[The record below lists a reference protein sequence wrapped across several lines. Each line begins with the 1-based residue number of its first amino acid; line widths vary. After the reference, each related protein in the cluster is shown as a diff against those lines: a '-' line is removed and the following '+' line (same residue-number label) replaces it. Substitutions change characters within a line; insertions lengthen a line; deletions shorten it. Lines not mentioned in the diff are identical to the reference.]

1 MGTQTN
7 AAWEKKNNNNN
18 ITVVADVGKE
28 GPGFLFSIFLKSR
41 VRVTSSKSVGLQ

>member
-1 MGTQTN
+1 MLL
-7 AAWEKKNNNNN
+7 ERKKII
-18 ITVVADVGKE
+18 ITTLQLSHVGKE